1 MTYDHFRDSYKLYID
16 GVQVESGTWAG
27 DNAPEPIRPGG
38 VFIIGQDQ
46 DKLRGEYNPRQSWSG
61 SLTQMNLWDFSIEKW
76 DIENIAECRSD
87 VFGNVVKVRQ
97 YVAHFLPVKYMNSS
111 VGGINVDI
119 WKCYQE
125 AHAGLFSVRC

>member
-1 MTYDHFRDSYKLYID
+1 MKNSKFFMIFFNTSLSQITNNCCVQTYDHFRDSYKLYID

-38 VFIIGQDQ
+38 VFVAGQDQ

-87 VFGNVVKVRQ
+87 VFGNVVKVR
-97 YVAHFLPVKYMNSS
+97 
-111 VGGINVDI
+111 
-119 WKCYQE
+119 
-125 AHAGLFSVRC
+125 